1 MATGTTKRSHARFV
15 RNAKLSSHES
25 IPYHVSGMALTL
37 ATSTSLQNC
46 HDRRETILV
55 ALAPSTFLMPISL
68 SFSVVVNDA
77 SPHSPRHA
85 IKMASTAKKLKIRS
99 EEHTSELQ
107 SRENLVCRLLLEKK
121 KKKIL
126 NSTA

>member
-1 MATGTTKRSHARFV
+1 QAADLHLHSFPTRRS
-15 RNAKLSSHES
+15 SD
-25 IPYHVSGMALTL
+25 L

-85 IKMASTAKKLKIRS
+85 IKMASTAKKLKIFANCCS
-99 EEHTSELQ
+99 ALYCALKKS
-107 SRENLVCRLLLEKK
+107 SRNW
-121 KKKIL
+121 
-126 NSTA
+126 